1 MLDLLLKEMKN
12 QMRGSEARA
21 GSKRKGRE
29 RKWRSL
35 GSSPGAGDALF
46 LKHF

>member
-1 MLDLLLKEMKN
+1 MLDLLLTEMKN

-29 RKWRSL
+29 EMKIARVPHRGRAMHCS
-35 GSSPGAGDALF
+35 
-46 LKHF
+46 